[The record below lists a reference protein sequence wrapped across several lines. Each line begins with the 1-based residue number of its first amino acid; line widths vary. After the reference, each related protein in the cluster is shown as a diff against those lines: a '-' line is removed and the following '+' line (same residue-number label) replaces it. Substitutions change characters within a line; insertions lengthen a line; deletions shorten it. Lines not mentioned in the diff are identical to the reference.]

1 MILFLTTADTDL
13 LTLASARRQL
23 PEGFPAVRAKNA
35 LELQEGDALRRFVE
49 EEVGAAQVVVVR
61 ILGGLGYFREGF
73 ELIGRRCREQ
83 HIALLAFPGDRDLDP
98 QLTALSTVPLSV
110 LTAFSRYVMQGGVSN
125 FTQGLRYLA
134 DVLLGTGFGSASPEA
149 VPEYGL
155 FPGSIA
161 PGRLSVEKPRPRVG
175 ILFYRSHWMSGNVK
189 PIEALIEALDRQGC
203 AATAVFCPS
212 LKDTDKQGMPLAIK
226 EFLLDDTGR
235 PTVDVLISTIAFTLA
250 QFEESAPSAFERL
263 GIPVIQAV
271 LGTSSA
277 EEWRASSTGL
287 SPRDLAMSVAL
298 PEFDGRMISVAISFK
313 EAYETDEALGVK
325 LARYEPLPDRIQH
338 VAALARNWA
347 MLQRLPNAEKK
358 IAILFGNYP
367 TKNSRIGNGV
377 GLDTPASVM
386 VMLRAL
392 HDAGYHV
399 TDLPESGDALMQALI
414 DRCTQD
420 EESLTAEQLEGA
432 VGTLSDF
439 AYKEC
444 FRRLPVEVQEAMER
458 QWGEAPGTY
467 MVNATGLAIP
477 GLIFG
482 NVFVGIQ
489 PSRGFGQDSPAI
501 YHSPDLV
508 PTHFYIG
515 YYRWLED
522 IFGAHAVVHMGK
534 HGNLEWLP
542 GKGVALSASCYPEV
556 ALGALPNVYPYIINN
571 PGEGTQAKRR
581 AHAVIIDHLIPPMT
595 RAETYGDLLK
605 LEQLMDEYYQVSA
618 SNPEKRTIV
627 TRRLLELV
635 EKSQIYRDLNYPALP
650 QEGEL
655 GQFLTSVDGYLCQIK
670 ESQIRGGLHV
680 LGRLPQG
687 EALRDLLIA
696 LVRVD
701 QSGVKGLPRALAE
714 DLGLDYTSLQK
725 DPAHPVVQPIPP
737 CFPILTNDLCRT
749 FADLIERL
757 ELVAQRAVTA
767 LMKEAFRDHVIP
779 DIVRSCLGQEG
790 FRTAETLRFLAGS
803 VWPRLARVGEE
814 ITHLLWA
821 LDGRFVPPG
830 PSGAPTRGMATIL
843 PTGRN
848 FYSVDI
854 RTIPTETAW
863 EVGCR
868 IGDALL
874 ARYRSETGEYPSTVG
889 IVVWGTSNMRTSGD
903 DIAEI
908 LYLLGVRPQWQ
919 GENRRIIGLEVIPL
933 ETLGRPRI
941 DVVIRISG
949 FFRDAFPNVIR
960 LLNEAVQTIVAL
972 DEPAEQN
979 FVRAHVLRDTERLS
993 LELRPGEQEVAAQR
1007 ARFRIFGSKPGS
1019 YGAGLL
1025 NLIDERNWST
1035 DEDLAQVYVAWG
1047 GYAYTGEQEGIE
1059 AFPDFRRQ
1067 LSGVT
1072 LAVQNQD
1079 NREHDLF
1086 DSDDYFQ
1093 YHGGMIGAVRAL
1105 TGKNPKAYHGD
1116 SSRPDD
1122 VRVSDLREECARVFR
1137 ARVVN
1142 PKWLRSVMKHGYKG
1156 AFEMAATVDYLFG
1169 YDATAQVIEDW
1180 MYQQLTEAY
1189 LLDPEVRAFLNDK
1202 NPWALRG
1209 MAERLLEA
1217 MDRGLWEA
1225 PAPGMR
1231 DALQSI
1237 YLESDAGL
1245 EGRSEE
1251 ISSIERGTEGDSRA

>member
-1 MILFLTTADTDL
+1 
-13 LTLASARRQL
+13 
-23 PEGFPAVRAKNA
+23 
-35 LELQEGDALRRFVE
+35 
-49 EEVGAAQVVVVR
+49 
-61 ILGGLGYFREGF
+61 
-73 ELIGRRCREQ
+73 
-83 HIALLAFPGDRDLDP
+83 
-98 QLTALSTVPLSV
+98 
-110 LTAFSRYVMQGGVSN
+110 
-125 FTQGLRYLA
+125 
-134 DVLLGTGFGSASPEA
+134 
-149 VPEYGL
+149 
-155 FPGSIA
+155 
-161 PGRLSVEKPRPRVG
+161 
-175 ILFYRSHWMSGNVK
+175 MSGNVK
-189 PIEALIEALDRQGC
+189 PIEALIEALDAEGC
-203 AATAVFCPS
+203 SATAVFCPS
-212 LKDTDKQGMPLAIK
+212 LKETDEHGMPLVIK
-226 EFLLDDTGR
+226 NWLVDEAGR

-250 QFEESAPSAFERL
+250 QFEREDLSAFERL

-271 LGTSSA
+271 LSTSSKS
-277 EEWRASSTGL
+277 EWGASSTGL

-313 EAYETDEALGVK
+313 EASEVDEALGVN
-325 LARYEPLPDRIQH
+325 LARYEPLRDRVRY
-338 VAALARNWA
+338 VAALAKQWA
-347 MLQRLPNAEKK
+347 ALQRLPNAEKK

-386 VMLRAL
+386 ALLRAMQ
-392 HDAGYHV
+392 DAGYGV
-399 TDLPESGDALMQALI
+399 TDLPPSGDQLMQVLI

-420 EESLTAEQLEGA
+420 EDCLAPAQLEAA
-432 VGTLSDF
+432 VGTLPDSEYVGAF
-439 AYKEC
+439 Q
-444 FRRLPVEVQEAMER
+444 RLLAPVREAMER
-458 QWGEAPGTY
+458 QWGEAPGAY
-467 MVNATGLAIP
+467 MLNAKGLAIP

-515 YYRWLED
+515 YYQWIRD
-522 IFGAHAVVHMGK
+522 VFGAHAVIHMGK

-556 ALGALPNVYPYIINN
+556 ALGALPNIYPYIINN

-618 SNPEKRTIV
+618 SNPEKRAIV
-627 TRRLLELV
+627 TRRILELV
-635 EKSQIYRDLNYPALP
+635 ERSQIYRDLKYPALP
-650 QEGEL
+650 QETEFDR
-655 GQFLTSVDGYLCQIK
+655 FLTDVDGYLCQIK
-670 ESQIRGGLHV
+670 ESQIRGGLHI
-680 LGRLPQG
+680 LGQLPRE

-701 QSGVKGLPRALAE
+701 QAGVQGLPRALAE
-714 DLGLDYTSLQK
+714 DLQLDYAALQQ
-725 DPAHPVVQPIPP
+725 DPAHPVRKPIPA
-737 CFPILTNDLCRT
+737 CFPMLSKDPCRT
-749 FADLIERL
+749 NADLIERL
-757 ELVAQRAVTA
+757 ELLAQRAVTA
-767 LMKEAFRDHVIP
+767 LMADGLREHVIL
-779 DIVRSCLGQEG
+779 DIVRSCLGQDG
-790 FRTAETLRFLAGS
+790 VRTCQTLRFLAES
-803 VWPRLARVGEE
+803 VWPRLARTTDE
-814 ITHLLWA
+814 ITHVLHA
-821 LDGRFVPPG
+821 LNGRFVPPG

-854 RTIPTETAW
+854 RTIPSESAW

-874 ARYRSETGEYPSTVG
+874 ARYRTETGGYPSTVG

-908 LYLLGVRPQWQ
+908 LYLLGVRPRWQ

-941 DVVIRISG
+941 DVVVRISG
-949 FFRDAFPNVIR
+949 FFRDAFPNVIH
-960 LLNEAVQTIVAL
+960 LIDDAVRTVAAL
-972 DEPAEQN
+972 DEPLEQN
-979 FVRAHVLRDTERLS
+979 FVRAHVLRDQQNLPLALPSAER
-993 LELRPGEQEVAAQR
+993 EAAAER
-1007 ARFRIFGSKPGS
+1007 ARYRIFGSKPGS

-1047 GYAYTGEQEGIE
+1047 GYAYTGQREGIE
-1059 AFPDFRRQ
+1059 AFSEFRRQ
-1067 LSGVT
+1067 LSGVAV
-1072 LAVQNQD
+1072 AVQNQD

-1105 TGKNPKAYHGD
+1105 TGKNPTAYYGD

-1122 VRVSDLREECARVFR
+1122 VRVRDLKEECARVFR

-1142 PKWLRSVMKHGYKG
+1142 PKWLRSIMQHGYKG

-1169 YDATAQVIEDW
+1169 YDATAHVIEDW
-1180 MYQQLTEAY
+1180 MYQRLTEAY
-1189 LLDPEVRAFLNDK
+1189 VLDPEIRAFLNDK

-1217 MDRGLWEA
+1217 IDRELWESPD
-1225 PAPGMR
+1225 PAMQ
-1231 DALQSI
+1231 DALRTI
-1237 YLESDAGL
+1237 YLESDAAL
-1245 EGRSEE
+1245 EGRSEDTAT
-1251 ISSIERGTEGDSRA
+1251 IQMQSEGDNRA